1 MTGRVDWANFASNNA
16 SEAVMLDVRSLS
28 TEELWQ
34 TADRIKKEL
43 ERRQKELQQTCSH
56 PEYVAIM
63 YMRPGATYRGC
74 KVCQKPAP
82 ESRS

>member
-1 MTGRVDWANFASNNA
+1 
-16 SEAVMLDVRSLS
+16 MLDVRSLS

-43 ERRQKELQQTCSH
+43 ERRQKELKRTCAH

-63 YMRPGATYRGC
+63 YMRPGATYSGC
-74 KVCQKPAP
+74 RVCQKPAP